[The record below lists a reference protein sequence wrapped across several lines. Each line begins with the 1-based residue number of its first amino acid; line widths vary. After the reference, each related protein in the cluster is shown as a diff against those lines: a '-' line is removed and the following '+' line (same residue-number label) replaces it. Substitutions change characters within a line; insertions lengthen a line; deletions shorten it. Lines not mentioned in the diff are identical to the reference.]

1 MFHFRL
7 TREFDRFQFMRVT
20 KIVDL
25 DKGALEAKALNL
37 LHAHARHVARLKGNN
52 PQLLR
57 VESRRDDATRSV
69 DNFRFKEGRLIQKVE
84 AVAVVS
90 ANFNRD
96 KV

>member
-37 LHAHARHVARLKGNN
+37 LHAHARHVARLKGDN
-52 PQLLR
+52 P
-57 VESRRDDATRSV
+57 
-69 DNFRFKEGRLIQKVE
+69 
-84 AVAVVS
+84 
-90 ANFNRD
+90 
-96 KV
+96 